1 MTTTEEL
8 TYASPLDDRQRAII
22 TQWVKDLRSGDYLQ
36 VRGRLEGNYA
46 ESAFEDPTDEQLAET
61 EGLTGFCCLGVL
73 VRQPAALEDTGYE
86 IDTRF
91 ECTTLRPIYGGTPW
105 ETSLP
110 EEVQEALGLT
120 ERVPSVQ
127 EFDDEP
133 RPLQSNLIDLNDD
146 FGWTFPKIADL
157 VEAFLLNGEA
167 WEPAFARISGQ

>member
-1 MTTTEEL
+1 MTTTELL
-8 TYASPLDDRQRAII
+8 TYANPLDDRQRAII

-73 VRQPAALEDTGYE
+73 VQQPAALEDTGCE
-86 IDTRF
+86 IDTARDY
-91 ECTTLRPIYGGTPW
+91 TTLINLDSTETW

-110 EEVQEALGLT
+110 VEVQEALSLT

-167 WEPAFARISGQ
+167 WEPAYARISGQ